1 MQKPKYL
8 LALACFLAIPAALW
22 VEGVVFRLLD
32 PELARGLSDY
42 TRYYKL
48 IELARGGS
56 IIAAGGVVLILW
68 VATSY
73 LVLKARQR
81 SVGWLVLAAGGPI
94 GYAGI
99 SMLKDLA
106 PARGDLYQQF
116 VWKLKTGWRAAFE
129 IAVFVLVWILA
140 FQLMV
145 LKHDLMVHYESLT
158 TGTPVATIIEQQNA
172 ESGMRAFGE
181 GMEVMYLVVLFYLL
195 WPIAFNL
202 VGKVL
207 KRQAV
212 PTPDDAR

>member
-1 MQKPKYL
+1 MQNPKYL
-8 LALACFLAIPAALW
+8 LALACFLAIPAVLLT
-22 VEGVVFRLLD
+22 EGVVFRLLD

-42 TRYYKL
+42 ARYYRL

-56 IIAAGGVVLILW
+56 MIAAGGVVLILW

-73 LVLKARQR
+73 LVLKARHR
-81 SVGWLVLAAGGPI
+81 SLGWLVLAAGGPI
-94 GYAGI
+94 GFTGI
-99 SMLKDLA
+99 AMLKDLA
-106 PARGDLYQQF
+106 PARGDLYQHF

-129 IAVFVLVWILA
+129 ISVFVLVWILA

-145 LKHDLMVHYESLT
+145 LKHDLMVYYESFT

-181 GMEVMYLVVLFYLL
+181 GMEVMYLVVLLYLL

-202 VGKVL
+202 VGQVL
-207 KRQAV
+207 KRQTARA
-212 PTPDDAR
+212 PDDPR